1 MGGRQA
7 EGVEADEVVRKLRI
21 AVIGCGRMGR
31 LRALASA
38 SFGADVVL
46 ALDCSREAALE
57 VANCFPGCRAADC
70 VDEIDWTGLDAIF
83 VCTPPAARGPVELQA
98 ARSGIALFVEKPIGL
113 SARAVEPLR
122 RVLLASRS
130 ISAVGYMNRYRESVR
145 TARASLSGETILGA
159 TGHWINGMYRVP
171 WWTDRGISGGSLNE
185 QATHLVDL
193 ARYLIGEVE
202 SVQVSAVSYP
212 DRSQLIGT
220 AAITLRCEGD
230 LPCSLIYSCRASYKS
245 IGFQIFTD
253 AGSMSLMG
261 WSLDLQNESGSPF
274 REPSADR
281 SQIFYEETGQFLA
294 AVRTGAQDLILCDFE
309 DAFRTQL
316 VMDAIETAIRTSRTI
331 SLDAR
336 EPARV

>member
-1 MGGRQA
+1 M
-7 EGVEADEVVRKLRI
+7 RKLRI
-21 AVIGCGRMGR
+21 AVVGCGRMGR

-38 SFGADVVL
+38 SFGADVAL
-46 ALDCSREAALE
+46 ALDCSREAAVE
-57 VANCFPGCRAADC
+57 VANCYPGCRAADRME
-70 VDEIDWTGLDAIF
+70 EIDWTELDAIF

-98 ARSGIALFVEKPIGL
+98 VRNGIALFVEKPIGL
-113 SARAVEPLR
+113 SAIAVEPLR
-122 RVLLASRS
+122 RAVVASRS

-145 TARASLSGETILGA
+145 TARARLSGEKILGA
-159 TGHWINGMYRVP
+159 NGHWINGMYGVP

-193 ARYLIGEVE
+193 ARFLIGEVE
-202 SVQVSAVSYP
+202 SVQATAVSCP

-245 IGFQIFTD
+245 IGFQVFTD
-253 AGSMSLMG
+253 LGSISLMG

-274 REPSADR
+274 MEPSADR

-294 AVRTGAQDLILCDFE
+294 AVRTAAPDLILCDFE

-336 EPARV
+336 ELASV